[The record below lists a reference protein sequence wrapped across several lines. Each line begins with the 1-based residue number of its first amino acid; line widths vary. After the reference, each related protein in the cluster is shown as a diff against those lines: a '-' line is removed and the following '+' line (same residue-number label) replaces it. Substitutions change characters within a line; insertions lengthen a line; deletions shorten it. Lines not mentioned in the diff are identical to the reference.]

1 MIERI
6 KEMLHIVV
14 WYFRQIK
21 ANYYLKR
28 IGQKKLSK
36 GSKKIKVGFLV
47 QLKEVWDKQA
57 PVYEKLCSDDR
68 FTVSLLVVPPPGDST
83 STYSFEKYET
93 LLTFLKSKY
102 PVADIRKAYD
112 KHWSDLSSMGFD
124 YIFYPRMWDSE
135 LPPEYRTKEV
145 IKFAKTCY
153 IPYGAGGNVYD
164 KQFYYKRSFF
174 LSLYINFCNSIE
186 EINSIPTSRYKHNV
200 FLGIPLLDCAI
211 VRQQH
216 IDAQNSKS
224 NNNSILWTPR
234 WTFEEMFGGTTFYA
248 YKDKI
253 LSLKTKMPNINLT
266 LRPHPLTFK
275 NALEIGKMTER
286 EIEDYKNSVKQHGAL
301 FDTNAMIGDTFRQ
314 TDILITDY
322 SSVILEFFLS
332 GKPVIYCTKTNISFD
347 ENYKKMIQGCYIAEN
362 WEQIEITVQKLL
374 NGEDNLKA
382 ARMSIIEDIKKQHL
396 GATERIVNF
405 LVNDAYPT

>member
-68 FTVSLLVVPPPGDST
+68 FTVSLLVVPPPGDNT

-124 YIFYPRMWDSE
+124 YIFYPRMWESE

-145 IKFAKTCY
+145 IKYAKTCY
-153 IPYGAGGNVYD
+153 ISYGAGGFMYD
-164 KQFYYKRSFF
+164 KQFFYKRSFF
-174 LSLYINFCNSIE
+174 ISLYINFCNSIE
-186 EINSIPTSRYKHNV
+186 EIDSIPTSRYKHNV
-200 FLGIPLLDCAI
+200 FLGIPLLDYAI
-211 VRQQH
+211 TRQQSN
-216 IDAQNSKS
+216 ATKS
-224 NNNSILWTPR
+224 NKSNKSILWTPR
-234 WTFEEMFGGTTFYA
+234 WTFEEMFGGTSFYA

-253 LSLKTKMPNINLT
+253 LSLKTTIPNINLI

-275 NALEIGKMTER
+275 NALQIGKMTESD
-286 EIEDYKNSVKQHGAL
+286 IENYKKSVKQHGAL
-301 FDTNAMIGDTFRQ
+301 FDTNEMIGDTFKQ

-332 GKPVIYCTKTNISFD
+332 GKPVIYCTKTDINFD
-347 ENYKKMIQGCYIAEN
+347 EAYKKMIRGCYIAEN
-362 WEQIEITVQKLL
+362 WDQIEIIVRKLL
-374 NGEDNLKA
+374 KGEDELKTV
-382 ARMSIIEDIKKQHL
+382 RMNIIEDIKKQHL
-396 GATERIVNF
+396 GATERIINY
-405 LVNDAYPT
+405 LVNNAYHT